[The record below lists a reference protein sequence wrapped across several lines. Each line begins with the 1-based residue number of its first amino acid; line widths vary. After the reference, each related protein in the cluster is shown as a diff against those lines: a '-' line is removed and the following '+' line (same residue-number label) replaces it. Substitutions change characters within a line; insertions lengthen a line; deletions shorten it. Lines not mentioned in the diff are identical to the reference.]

1 MGPSLLCRRLNV
13 SMIGLNQDKQKAISQ
28 KVEEKNK
35 IMGQILHLTRK
46 ILWAGL
52 KVNFLDGS

>member
-28 KVEEKNK
+28 KVED
-35 IMGQILHLTRK
+35 I
-46 ILWAGL
+46 
-52 KVNFLDGS
+52 KVWDKYYI